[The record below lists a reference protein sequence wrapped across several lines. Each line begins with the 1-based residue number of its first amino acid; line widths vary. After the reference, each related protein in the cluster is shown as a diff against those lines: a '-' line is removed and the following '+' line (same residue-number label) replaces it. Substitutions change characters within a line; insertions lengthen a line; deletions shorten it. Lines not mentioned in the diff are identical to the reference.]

1 MLHPAAQSGGEEEL
15 TEVREQEER
24 DLLLVGE
31 RLGAGDV
38 AWERNKRNK
47 RAEFS
52 KGSLASNAG
61 EAKRGSR
68 E

>member
-1 MLHPAAQSGGEEEL
+1 M
-15 TEVREQEER
+15 REQEER